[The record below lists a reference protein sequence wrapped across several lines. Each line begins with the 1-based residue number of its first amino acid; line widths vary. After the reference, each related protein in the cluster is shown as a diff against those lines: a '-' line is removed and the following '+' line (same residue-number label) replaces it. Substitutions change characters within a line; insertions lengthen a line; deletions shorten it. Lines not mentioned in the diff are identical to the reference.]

1 MKSAGQPSDGLGV
14 DPALDEIDLEVTL
27 DEFDQYEQF
36 LLNEPHFGMKS
47 LAESPEPTGGLSG
60 GDALEGGA
68 ARPLSA
74 SLPAFLRGEGDRFST
89 NHSLMSDR
97 PSKVRHRRNASFV
110 LACYAS
116 PPSTPS
122 QPYIARCAR
131 RFISELQLYGIWCGV
146 KSMLTSNHAC
156 MHATTNP
163 RRPPLPAPS
172 WPSTSLRP
180 PGLSDFCVWTA

>member
-1 MKSAGQPSDGLGV
+1 MKPAGQPSRGESDGLGV

-36 LLNEPHFGMKS
+36 LLNEPHFGMKAF
-47 LAESPEPTGGLSG
+47 AESPEPTGGRTG

-68 ARPLSA
+68 ANPLGA

-122 QPYIARCAR
+122 H
-131 RFISELQLYGIWCGV
+131 ISHAAPGDLSSSYSCTEFGV
-146 KSMLTSNHAC
+146 V
-156 MHATTNP
+156 
-163 RRPPLPAPS
+163 
-172 WPSTSLRP
+172 
-180 PGLSDFCVWTA
+180 LSPC